1 MQLSDAERG
10 YLSSQLLGRL
20 ATVSADGT
28 PQNNPVGFFYN
39 EELGT
44 IDIGGHRMGG
54 TRKFRNVK
62 ATGRAAF
69 VVDDLVSV
77 DPWRVRGIE
86 FRGRAEALDDEPPRR
101 PGFSP
106 QLIRIH
112 PDWIYAW
119 GIEGEP
125 YSGRPRRA

>member
-1 MQLSDAERG
+1 MELSDAERA

-28 PQNNPVGFFYN
+28 PQNNPVGFTYN
-39 EELGT
+39 EELAT
-44 IDIGGHRMGG
+44 IDIGGYRMGG

-69 VVDDLVSV
+69 VVDDLQSV

-86 FRGRAEALDDEPPRR
+86 FRGRAEALSDQPPLR
-101 PGFSP
+101 PGFTRE
-106 QLIRIH
+106 LIRIH

-125 YSGRPRRA
+125 YGSRPRRA